1 MREITATRQNERT
14 DIFHDRHF
22 GLVPHSLGHVAR
34 VIRRIS
40 GILREFLP
48 AAAAGRLL
56 AVAAEK
62 RRLWS
67 GGGREGRRSASKEG
81 RKQV

>member
-1 MREITATRQNERT
+1 MMAI
-14 DIFHDRHF
+14 ISVLF
-22 GLVPHSLGHVAR
+22 PHGAAR

-81 RKQV
+81 RKEGRKQV